1 MDSLTEQRL
10 TSPNLPAPHLEHYS
24 VLHCTMTLD
33 VQTVVVFAVI
43 VVLLLV
49 NVILMFFLGTRWMES
64 SHLSCCELSL
74 WFHPE
79 SLRGGKIERDSLR
92 QGKRGR
98 ERTSFL
104 TQGGKR
110 FWASTWPRCD
120 MYDVGILSLPK
131 SFVMSCLLNLPVSVV
146 ACCLSKIVDKKC
158 FPFKCACLCAFSM
171 WHL

>member
-74 WFHPE
+74 WFHPK
-79 SLRGGKIERDSLR
+79 SLWGGKNQERQSET
-92 QGKRGR
+92 GKER
-98 ERTSFL
+98 ERKNKLSYS
-104 TQGGKR
+104 GGKT

-131 SFVMSCLLNLPVSVV
+131 SFVMSCLLNMPVSVV
-146 ACCLSKIVDKKC
+146 AYCLSKTVDKEM
-158 FPFKCACLCAFSM
+158 FSI
-171 WHL
+171 